1 MAVFASAHT
10 VAEQLRP
17 SHCAASCD
25 DRAEASESAGIS
37 LRLGAWMS
45 FIGLRLLLCMLSESF
60 SQTYNIRSSDFPHR
74 DVTFVIV
81 VAGFGGW
88 GGGGTAKPV
97 GTSGQSGQKGCQS
110 GRRAARKGCSHLQL
124 HRQRGPVIP
133 AFALRRGGLPL
144 QQLRQ
149 RTAGRTRGC
158 TVETQRKAENG
169 HAVAHARAD
178 RLSGRRG

>member
-88 GGGGTAKPV
+88 RGVGGARLSQWVRVVKV
-97 GTSGQSGQKGCQS
+97 GKRAVKVGEGLLA
-110 GRRAARKGCSHLQL
+110 RAARTFSSTVSAAPSSPPLPSVAAACRCNSFVSE
-124 HRQRGPVIP
+124 RQEGRAV
-133 AFALRRGGLPL
+133 ALWKRSE
-144 QQLRQ
+144 RQ
-149 RTAGRTRGC
+149 RTDTLLRTHEQ
-158 TVETQRKAENG
+158 T
-169 HAVAHARAD
+169 D
-178 RLSGRRG
+178 